1 LHGGIKD
8 TDWSDIVD
16 NRNLIDLAVE
26 LASRENISV
35 RNLTIT
41 VETDSEI
48 RDIVVTDN
56 DDLFRPLHIGEL
68 GFYNFAEL
76 LDYLEQ

>member
-1 LHGGIKD
+1 M
-8 TDWSDIVD
+8 D

-41 VETDSEI
+41 VETDSGV
-48 RDIVVTDN
+48 RDIVVTEN
-56 DDLFRPLHIGEL
+56 SDLFRPLHIGEL

-76 LDYLEQ
+76 LDYIER

>member
-1 LHGGIKD
+1 M
-8 TDWSDIVD
+8 D

-41 VETDSEI
+41 VETDSGV
-48 RDIVVTDN
+48 RDITVTDN
-56 DDLFRPLHIGEL
+56 SDLFRPLHIGEL

>member
-1 LHGGIKD
+1 M
-8 TDWSDIVD
+8 D
-16 NRNLIDLAVE
+16 NRNLVDLAVE

-41 VETDSEI
+41 VETDSGV

-56 DDLFRPLHIGEL
+56 SDLFRPLHIGDL

-76 LDYLEQ
+76 LDHIEQ

>member
-1 LHGGIKD
+1 ME
-8 TDWSDIVD
+8 
-16 NRNLIDLAVE
+16 NRNLVELAVE

-41 VETDSEI
+41 VESASGV
-48 RDIVVTDN
+48 RDITVTDN
-56 DDLFRPLHIGEL
+56 SDLFRPLHIGEL

-76 LDYLEQ
+76 LDHLEQ